1 MHWVCRFY
9 LSCKSRRS
17 TFPTSFVRIGISG
30 TDPVFESPFDGRMAG
45 WRIFKFGTVRG
56 AKRTLV
62 EHREENLD
70 RASQSR
76 RPGGFE
82 RFAVGGAIYRGFC
95 ASKIRDN
102 TNNAALSHNSN
113 RSTISNSTTINSHL
127 TKRRL
132 SSVIIDL

>member
-1 MHWVCRFY
+1 MRARRAHDERSVLLFWRTWVVWIT
-9 LSCKSRRS
+9 L
-17 TFPTSFVRIGISG
+17 PGISG

-70 RASQSR
+70 RASQTQQFR

-82 RFAVGGAIYRGFC
+82 GFAVGGAIYRGFC
-95 ASKIRDN
+95 VSKIRDN
-102 TNNAALSHNSN
+102 TTNAAFSHSSN

-127 TKRRL
+127 TKTSL
-132 SSVIIDL
+132 